1 MRWVSNA
8 TKWKTFCSV
17 GAESPLKCGVEGHKK
32 CPTPERIGMGR
43 LVAAFIVGDDIQS
56 LMLILYHIFCNLQ
69 AFFAQNAYVCRSAA
83 LPGLSTADAACQGL
97 LAVHFTLDKLRTM
110 AVAGQCEGRSRSS
123 GKIGGFTIF
132 WTVNC
137 GKSRCKV
144 AKSALFAPGAD
155 FVLCDFCGADPQTS
169 LTLPESPAGTAGG
182 GRRGE
187 ATDNRTVAAMDE
199 GIKIAP
205 LPKQR
210 GYCQSM
216 GLTAFA
222 AAGTSLTGIS

>member
-17 GAESPLKCGVEGHKK
+17 GAESPLESGVAGAQKS
-32 CPTPERIGMGR
+32 TPHRKDGMGR
-43 LVAAFIVGDDIQS
+43 FGGGSHRWGRYVEALC
-56 LMLILYHIFCNLQ
+56 LLLYHIFRKLQ
-69 AFFAQNAYVCRSAA
+69 AFSPQKAHVCRTAA

-110 AVAGQCEGRSRSS
+110 AVAGQCEGRPRSS

-155 FVLCDFCGADPQTS
+155 FVPCDFCGAGCQTS
-169 LTLPESPAGTAGG
+169 LTLPESQRGRRAGG
-182 GRRGE
+182 AGE
-187 ATDNRTVAAMDE
+187 R
-199 GIKIAP
+199 
-205 LPKQR
+205 LPTTER
-210 GYCQSM
+210 LRPWM
-216 GLTAFA
+216 RV
-222 AAGTSLTGIS
+222 